1 MIKSTKNISKIQN
14 LKKEYITGTIDKNGN
29 SIFNSLD
36 YLIKNH
42 NMSSSTVY
50 RYSSAENWK
59 TKRKSYI
66 DRTHKLYLS
75 NTLVKNQ
82 MNEIIT
88 IILIKAKKML
98 EDKNLNSD
106 DLFVLTET
114 VKMCK
119 ENFKGLNDD

>member
-1 MIKSTKNISKIQN
+1 MA
-14 LKKEYITGTIDKNGN
+14 
-29 SIFNSLD
+29 
-36 YLIKNH
+36 
-42 NMSSSTVY
+42 SSTVY
-50 RYSSAENWK
+50 RNSSKENWK
-59 TKRKSYI
+59 TMRKSYI

-119 ENFKGLNDD
+119 DNFKGLNDD